1 MLIKVEATEKAR
13 WKDEFASL
21 SEKRNEAVTF
31 TECTERENIEA
42 DDGVWAELTIPDDD
56 AEIERG
62 DVVEVSQK
70 CSGWWDILSL
80 R

>member
-13 WKDEFASL
+13 WKDEFACL

-42 DDGVWAELTIPDDD
+42 DDGV
-56 AEIERG
+56 
-62 DVVEVSQK
+62 
-70 CSGWWDILSL
+70 
-80 R
+80 